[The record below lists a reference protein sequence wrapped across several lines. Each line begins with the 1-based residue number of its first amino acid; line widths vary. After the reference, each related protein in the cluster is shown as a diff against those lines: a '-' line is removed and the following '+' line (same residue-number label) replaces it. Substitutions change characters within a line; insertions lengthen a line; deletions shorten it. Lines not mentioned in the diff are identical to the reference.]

1 MVVGFAGIRRCVPV
15 QDPAPPVPDQDP
27 FPQSQCK
34 CQSNCP
40 CQRARASGSSST
52 CAFASGHKF
61 FCKNT
66 HLEPFLFKRTQKP
79 NGTHALKR
87 IKPNRHTNAESARLM
102 VSFSLLDFALLFCAL
117 LFLSP
122 FSFSTAFFSLLSF
135 CSVIFC
141 TAFPQRESCE

>member
-1 MVVGFAGIRRCVPV
+1 MRSSPRPSA
-15 QDPAPPVPDQDP
+15 PVPDQDP

-102 VSFSLLDFALLFCAL
+102 VSFSLLDFALLFCAV

-122 FSFSTAFFSLLSF
+122 FSFFTAFFSLLSF

-141 TAFPQRESCE
+141 PAFPQRESCE

>member
-15 QDPAPPVPDQDP
+15 QDPAP
-27 FPQSQCK
+27 QSQTK
-34 CQSNCP
+34 THSP
-40 CQRARASGSSST
+40 SPSASAKAIAHCQRARASGSSST